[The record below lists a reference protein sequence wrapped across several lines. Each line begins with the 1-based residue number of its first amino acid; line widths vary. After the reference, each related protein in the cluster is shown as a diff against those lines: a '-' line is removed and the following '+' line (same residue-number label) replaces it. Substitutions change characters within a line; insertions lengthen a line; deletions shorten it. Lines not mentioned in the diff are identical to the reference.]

1 MDENVLATAAI
12 RLDESVTFGRVKPLH
27 STCRHFSISI
37 LKQWRQLAP
46 RYRSAAFSETARQ
59 SRHGSQSRDQIFC
72 PKKKPTGDNRRALAT
87 LP

>member
-1 MDENVLATAAI
+1 MFKI
-12 RLDESVTFGRVKPLH
+12 R
-27 STCRHFSISI
+27 STTSFMGNSETTS
-37 LKQWRQLAP
+37 AP